1 MKTLTIQGT
10 QYNLIDINTLTKRA
24 LIKLNNTNLFG
35 GAYAVVIGTTLKDG
49 LTLDAAKDIYYNNY

>member
-24 LIKLNNTNLFG
+24 LVKLNNTNLLG
-35 GAYAVVIGTTLKDG
+35 VAYAVIIGTTIKDG
-49 LTLDAAKDIYYNNY
+49 LTLDCARDIYYNKC